1 MWWLKIKE
9 YIIMDT
15 FGFMH
20 AELGFLASSG
30 LIDYFVDSNFAGKIV
45 IFVLVI
51 MNCYALALMYS
62 KYNILKKARRNNA
75 RDEKRINEIPCIYDY
90 DDALFS
96 GEGSPYLKICSR
108 AMAAAR
114 MSSQSGKVRM
124 NYVENAIKRA
134 LSEMG
139 ELYEERMYWLATIV
153 SGAPFLGLLGTVW
166 GVMDA
171 FGTMESG
178 GATIEHLAPGVSGA
192 LLTTVAALCVA
203 IPIVFAY
210 NGLLGMARSGMTKME
225 NFASNLADRIEIE
238 QKS

>member
-1 MWWLKIKE
+1 MTDMILLTSLDSGAFI
-9 YIIMDT
+9 
-15 FGFMH
+15 
-20 AELGFLASSG
+20 LGSAG
-30 LIDYFVDSNFAGKIV
+30 LIDYFIDSNNAGKVV
-45 IFVLVI
+45 ICLLVV
-51 MNCYALALMYS
+51 MNCYALSLMWS
-62 KYNILKKARRNNA
+62 KHQLFKKVNTKNA
-75 RDEKRINEIPCIYDY
+75 RDEKRINDLDNIFQY

-96 GEGSPYLKICSR
+96 GGGSPYLKICSR

-114 MSSQSGKVRM
+114 RTNDKGSIRM

-134 LSEMG
+134 LSEVG
-139 ELYEERMYWLATIV
+139 EEYEAKMYWLATIV
-153 SGAPFLGLLGTVW
+153 SGPPFLGLLGTVW

-210 NGLLGMARSGMTKME
+210 NGLLGTARSCMTKLE
-225 NFASNLADRIEIE
+225 NFSSNLADRIEIE
-238 QKS
+238 QQ

>member
-1 MWWLKIKE
+1 M
-9 YIIMDT
+9 T
-15 FGFMH
+15 FTNIFTHG
-20 AELGFLASSG
+20 GNGISTIASANV
-30 LIDYFVDSNFAGKIV
+30 LDYFADSNLAGQVV
-45 IFVLVI
+45 IFVLII
-51 MNCYALALMYS
+51 MNCYALALMCS
-62 KYNILKKARRNNA
+62 KYNTLRKASVLNL
-75 RDEKRINEIPCIYDY
+75 RDEKRLNELPSIYDY
-90 DDALFS
+90 DNALYP
-96 GEGSPYLKICSR
+96 GEGSPYLIICSR
-108 AMAAAR
+108 AMDAAKK
-114 MSSQSGKVRM
+114 SSQGGDVRM

-134 LSEMG
+134 LAEMG
-139 ELYEERMYWLATIV
+139 EQYEDRMYWLATIV

-178 GATIEHLAPGVSGA
+178 GATIEHLAPGMSGA

-238 QKS
+238 QG